1 MTPWGSFARRRRCA
15 SSCSTRSRNT
25 KTVTTED
32 GRVYA
37 GPDTCA
43 DSGPAALRAL
53 RGRRL
58 YVSAHDR
65 YDLETQRRF
74 KRKIR
79 AAHPDVNHQRWAPGH
94 TRQLLRKRERWEQSE
109 GAWYARFRLDPP
121 N

>member
-1 MTPWGSFARRRRCA
+1 MTA
-15 SSCSTRSRNT
+15 N
-25 KTVTTED
+25 
-32 GRVYA
+32 
-37 GPDTCA
+37 
-43 DSGPAALRAL
+43 
-53 RGRRL
+53 
-58 YVSAHDR
+58 
-65 YDLETQRRF
+65 DLETQRRF